1 MSLRPNIVILAGG
14 VGAERE
20 VSILSGQALSD
31 SLSQSF
37 PTRMIEINARELP
50 SGIDPQCDVIFPVI
64 HGEFGEDGELQNLL
78 EEGGFEYCG
87 SDVLSS
93 QLCIDKAKAKEE
105 VFSEGV
111 RSSQGIHFKDPSSLD
126 ADEIISSF
134 GNELIIKPVDQGS
147 SVSLYLISG
156 EKDLI

>member
-37 PTRMIEINARELP
+37 PTRMIEVNARKLP
-50 SGIDPQCDVIFPVI
+50 SNIDPHRDVIFPVI

-78 EEGGFEYCG
+78 EEGGFEYSG
-87 SDVLSS
+87 SDVSSS

-105 VFSEGV
+105 VFLEGV
-111 RSSQGIHFKDPSSLD
+111 RVPRGIHFKDPTSLD
-126 ADEIISSF
+126 AEK
-134 GNELIIKPVDQGS
+134 L
-147 SVSLYLISG
+147 SVPLAMN
-156 EKDLI
+156 